1 MSNRRTLKQD
11 VKNAA
16 KYSLSSDDIRRSLN
30 NDVSILL
37 YEDLANVDD
46 IRSIF
51 EPSNN
56 VVLLYPDTQYNQG
69 HWVALMYF
77 PERSHIIYFDPYN
90 LSIRKSL
97 EYSRHLHNK
106 PYILALPE
114 LLERFLLSSAG
125 TRNNTLDLKTKHR
138 MQVMTDNIS
147 TCGRH
152 VISRIIHRDLS
163 NEEYERYLVYD
174 KLNPDEIV
182 SLITV
187 DTLPG

>member
-1 MSNRRTLKQD
+1 MSRYSRGASSHPLTLKQD
-11 VKNAA
+11 VKDAA

-46 IRSIF
+46 IRHIF

-69 HWVALMYF
+69 HWVALMYH
-77 PERSHIIYFDPYN
+77 PNRNHIIYFDPYN

-114 LLERFLLSSAG
+114 LLERFPG
-125 TRNNTLDLKTKHR
+125 TLDLKTKHR

-174 KLNPDEIV
+174 KLSADEIV
-182 SLITV
+182 TLITV

>member
-11 VKNAA
+11 VKDAA

-46 IRSIF
+46 IRHIF

-69 HWVALMYF
+69 HWVALMYHRTH
-77 PERSHIIYFDPYN
+77 PSSPNGHIIYFDPYN

-114 LLERFLLSSAG
+114 LLERFPG
-125 TRNNTLDLKTKHR
+125 TLDLKTKHR

-147 TCGRH
+147 TCGRM
-152 VISRIIHRDLS
+152 VICRIIHRDLS

-174 KLNPDEIV
+174 KLNADEIV
-182 SLITV
+182 TLITV